1 MVLPVWDPALFMDA
15 FCERRSPSLWDEP
28 LNLATNLALI
38 VAAGLLVRRAA
49 QLRGEGAQVPPSVQ
63 ALIALIAAMALSSA
77 AYHMAATRWAGVSDA
92 MAVRVFALYFS
103 VCFMRWM
110 IGWPWSRVLLVLPL
124 FAALGLLVPQS
135 FVPTRGLL
143 TFVATPLLPGLLG
156 LVLFSTVLA
165 LRNDAAWKAI
175 AAAAAAFGV
184 ALVCHRADRALCEAV
199 PTGTH
204 FLWHVFSAVTVY
216 LITRAVLERAVQR
229 LRPMPVPVPVPVPM
243 PVARPATI
251 AVLRAAE

>member
-28 LNLATNLALI
+28 LNLATNLALV

-49 QLRGEGAQVPPSVQ
+49 QLRSEGAQVPPSVQ

-103 VCFMRWM
+103 VCFLRWLV
-110 IGWPWSRVLLVLPL
+110 GWSWSRVLLVLPL

-156 LVLFSTVLA
+156 LVVFSTALA
-165 LRNDAAWKAI
+165 LRNDAAWRPMAL
-175 AAAAAAFGV
+175 AAAAFGV
-184 ALVCHRADRALCEAV
+184 ALVCHRADRALCDAV

-229 LRPMPVPVPVPVPM
+229 PQPVLQPAP
-243 PVARPATI
+243 RPATL